1 MQNPNLN
8 KISFHTFRHWYAT
21 MEYHKTKNL
30 RYVQERLGHKSI
42 LTTTLYTHLIN
53 FEADS
58 YHSAV
63 AKTVDEAKKLIEAGF
78 EYVTD
83 LDGVKLFRKPK

>member
-1 MQNPNLN
+1 
-8 KISFHTFRHWYAT
+8 

-58 YHSAV
+58 YHSSV

-83 LDGVKLFRKPK
+83 MDDVKLFRKPK